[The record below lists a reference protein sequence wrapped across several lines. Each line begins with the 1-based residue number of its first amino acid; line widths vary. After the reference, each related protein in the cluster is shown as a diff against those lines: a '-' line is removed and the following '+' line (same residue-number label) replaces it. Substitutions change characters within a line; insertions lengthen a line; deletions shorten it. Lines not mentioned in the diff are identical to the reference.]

1 LRVIRRARPRPRLT
15 DDCGA
20 RVAQGLWRSGCQRR
34 RAREAFW
41 REARRNFTRK
51 RFDRD

>member
-1 LRVIRRARPRPRLT
+1 LTVIRRANPGARLT

-20 RVAQGLWRSGCQRR
+20 RVAQGLWRSGGQRR
-34 RAREAFW
+34 RARDAFW
-41 REARRNFTRK
+41 REARRNFMRK